1 MTLPDERTRAIVNAR
16 NFLYDLIDPKKTPRV
31 PKTVRE
37 RARRI
42 LKHYPWNLHL
52 AIAAAVMPDVWGK
65 PVNGK

>member
-1 MTLPDERTRAIVNAR
+1 MTLPDERTRATVNAR

-31 PKTVRE
+31 PKAVRE

-52 AIAAAVMPDVWGK
+52 DIAAAVMPDVWSK
-65 PVNGK
+65 TED